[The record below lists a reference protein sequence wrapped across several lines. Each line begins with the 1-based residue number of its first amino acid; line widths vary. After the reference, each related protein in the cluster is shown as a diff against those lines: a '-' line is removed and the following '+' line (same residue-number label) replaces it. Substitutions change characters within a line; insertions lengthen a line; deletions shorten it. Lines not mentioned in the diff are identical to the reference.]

1 MARKAQARA
10 QRRLRR
16 IARALGSIERG
27 EEPHKGILRIR
38 SCPAGAALVPPDRA
52 DILRAGAFHTLA
64 VEDLPPVSESRPSLQ
79 EGKQYGFLPVVN
91 PEPTALT
98 PEIIAHYNERGYTP
112 PIQIYSEAEA
122 SANRAY
128 FDGLMAQLEAEGRD
142 SYSVQSFHL
151 KCRTIWD
158 MASNPDIVARV
169 ADILGPN
176 FVMWGSHMFC
186 KMPNDGRAMRPVP
199 LHQDATCKA

>member
-16 IARALGSIERG
+16 IARVLGSG
-27 EEPHKGILRIR
+27 
-38 SCPAGAALVPPDRA
+38 CGAALVPPDRA
-52 DILRAGAFHTLA
+52 HILRAGAFHTLA

-158 MASNPDIVARV
+158 MASNPAILDRV
-169 ADILGPN
+169 ADILGPD